1 MKWIYTAMIRPI
13 MSYACLSWAG
23 GLNKKYLVRKLTKV
37 QRLACLMIS
46 SAFPGTLTGAL
57 KFLLNITPIE
67 EFLLAEAVRG
77 SYRITVS
84 GLWHVNPIGSFGKT
98 KSHVDVCNEARKFLP
113 LLQMPADRIKKTK
126 VFERNFECQIMD
138 KKNAIRFESVL
149 NQSTAK
155 VYTDG
160 SKLNGRVGAA
170 FYAEY
175 PNNSPKQAFFHL
187 GIYSTVFQ
195 AEVLAISEVAKNL
208 LLDKM
213 HNQSI
218 VALVDSQ
225 AAIKALIK
233 CTVTSITVL
242 NCIRNLNQ
250 LGKQNHVSIA
260 WIPEHAGV
268 HGNEV
273 ADYVAKSGSKS
284 KMHGPEPF
292 ITVPYASCVSTVKDW
307 STDRWK
313 FMWNK
318 RKDCLRMKESV
329 GRTSSPLTLRLLNL
343 KRLHLNKNN
352 NNSSYSCNGPKRGL
366 HNVLVDST

>member
-1 MKWIYTAMIRPI
+1 MMKWIYTAMIRPI
-13 MSYACLSWAG
+13 MLYACVSWAG

-46 SAFPGTLTGAL
+46 SAFPGTPIGAL
-57 KFLLNITPIE
+57 EILLNITPIE

-84 GLWHVNPIGSFGKT
+84 GLWHVNPIGFFGKT
-98 KSHVDVCNEARKFLP
+98 KSHVDVCNEARRLLP
-113 LLQMPADRIKKTK
+113 LLQMPADQIKKTK

-160 SKLNGRVGAA
+160 SKLNGRVGAG
-170 FYAEY
+170 FYDEY
-175 PNNSPKQAFFHL
+175 PNNYPKQAFFHF

-218 VALVDSQ
+218 VALVDS
-225 AAIKALIK
+225 K
-233 CTVTSITVL
+233 
-242 NCIRNLNQ
+242 Q
-250 LGKQNHVSIA
+250 L
-260 WIPEHAGV
+260 
-268 HGNEV
+268 
-273 ADYVAKSGSKS
+273 SKHS
-284 KMHGPEPF
+284 
-292 ITVPYASCVSTVKDW
+292 
-307 STDRWK
+307 
-313 FMWNK
+313 
-318 RKDCLRMKESV
+318 
-329 GRTSSPLTLRLLNL
+329 
-343 KRLHLNKNN
+343 
-352 NNSSYSCNGPKRGL
+352 
-366 HNVLVDST
+366 